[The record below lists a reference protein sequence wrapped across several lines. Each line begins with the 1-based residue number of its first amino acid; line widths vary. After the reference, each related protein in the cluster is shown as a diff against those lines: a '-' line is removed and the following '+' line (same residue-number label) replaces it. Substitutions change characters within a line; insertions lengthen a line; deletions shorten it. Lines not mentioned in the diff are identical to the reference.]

1 MTARQHFSPGPLRV
15 QVKER
20 SPGLFTWIVTQLPL
34 SEYDTELCIDAS
46 DHPYPS
52 HEAAMSVGAACL
64 KVHMAAAREAVT

>member
-1 MTARQHFSPGPLRV
+1 MTARQPFSSGPLRV

-20 SPGLFTWIVTQLPL
+20 SPGLFSWMVTQLPL
-34 SEYDTELCIDAS
+34 SEHDVELCIDAS

-64 KVHMAAAREAVT
+64 KAHKAAAREVVT

>member
-1 MTARQHFSPGPLRV
+1 MTARHPFASDPLRV

-20 SPGLFTWIVTQLPL
+20 SPGLFSWMVTQLPL
-34 SEYDTELCIDAS
+34 SEHDVELCIDPS

-64 KVHMAAAREAVT
+64 KAHQAAAGEVVT